1 MHLTDGHWG
10 NKGLPSWFESSSTL
24 PLLSLWCGFWPTRS
38 CQLLIILLMLHLNGF
53 VYLIGLFRNHA
64 GASHIFEHLS
74 QAMEYE
80 RKLIKG
86 NRTYHKLS
94 QTNIQGKKQL
104 TFSISVAQRVNGW
117 LQKWYLAFFI
127 NSIKVMSSPHGWG
140 RWVMRRSNRTL
151 VICSLTPSSCVSLNR

>member
-1 MHLTDGHWG
+1 
-10 NKGLPSWFESSSTL
+10 
-24 PLLSLWCGFWPTRS
+24 
-38 CQLLIILLMLHLNGF
+38 MLHLNGF

-117 LQKWYLAFFI
+117 LQK
-127 NSIKVMSSPHGWG
+127 
-140 RWVMRRSNRTL
+140 
-151 VICSLTPSSCVSLNR
+151 